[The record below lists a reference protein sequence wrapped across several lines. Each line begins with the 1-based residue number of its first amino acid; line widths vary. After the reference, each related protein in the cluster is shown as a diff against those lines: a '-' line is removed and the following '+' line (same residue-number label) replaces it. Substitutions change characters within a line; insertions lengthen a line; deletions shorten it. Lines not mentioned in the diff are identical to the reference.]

1 MNRPDRA
8 TAAPD
13 PDGLLLVDKPTGMT
27 SHDVVH
33 KIRRTF
39 GLRKVGHGG
48 TLDPAATGLLVLL
61 IGRGTKASDQV
72 MAGDKIYEGVITLG
86 ADTSTQ
92 DAEGEVIARHDP
104 SGVTREAL
112 VAELCKWVGNV
123 EQTPPMVS
131 AVKIGGKRLYKLA
144 REGVTVDR
152 PPRAVTIHSIDL
164 LDWNPPR
171 ATIRMHCT
179 KGTYVRTLAADVGA
193 ALGVGGHLS
202 GLRRLA
208 SGDHHVD
215 NALPLDQLLAL
226 TPPDL
231 AARLL
236 PLPTKAAAPALEG
249 PRP

>member
-8 TAAPD
+8 AASPD
-13 PDGLLLVDKPTGMT
+13 PDGLLLVDKPPGMT
-27 SHDVVH
+27 SHDVVY

-39 GLRKVGHGG
+39 GLQKVGHGG

-72 MAGDKIYEGVITLG
+72 MAGDKIYEGEVTLG

-92 DAEGEVIARHDP
+92 DAEGEIIAQHDP
-104 SGVTREAL
+104 SGVTREAFA
-112 VAELCKWVGNV
+112 AELRKWVGNV

-144 REGVTVDR
+144 REGVTVERQPR
-152 PPRAVTIHSIDL
+152 PVTIHSLDL
-164 LDWNPPR
+164 LEWNPPR

-193 ALGVGGHLS
+193 GLGVGGHLS
-202 GLRRLA
+202 ALRRIA
-208 SGDHHVD
+208 SGDYHVD
-215 NALPLDQLLAL
+215 HALPLDQLLAL
-226 TPPDL
+226 APPAL

-236 PLPTKAAAPALEG
+236 PLPPKPAAPAPEAS
-249 PRP
+249 RS